1 MPQIYTSE
9 FKKKIVRLREEE
21 GRTYK
26 SLTAE
31 FGVSK
36 ATISKWCR
44 ELREECQKQAKEKAL
59 EIINSQLTEELKS
72 YISSNYGDIQIW
84 LSNKIESVIYM
95 LKTTNKIAVN
105 SAEK

>member
-1 MPQIYTSE
+1 MNSKIKDQELAKHLTKVTQIVTDAVMNVYQSFVET
-9 FKKKIVRLREEE
+9 L
-21 GRTYK
+21 
-26 SLTAE
+26 
-31 FGVSK
+31 K
-36 ATISKWCR
+36 ANGGFT
-44 ELREECQKQAKEKAL
+44 EECQKQAKEKAL